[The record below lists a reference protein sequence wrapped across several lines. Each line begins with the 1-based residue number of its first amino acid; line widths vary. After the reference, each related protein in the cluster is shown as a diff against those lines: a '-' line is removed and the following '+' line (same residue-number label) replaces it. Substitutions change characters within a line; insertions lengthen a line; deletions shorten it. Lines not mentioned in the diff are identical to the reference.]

1 MSIFTKAKK
10 HKSRLRFAI
19 SGVSGSGKTYTAL
32 KIAQEL
38 AGGKPFAVIDTERG
52 SASLYADEFDFDVVE
67 LSSFSPDNYTAA
79 IRAAEK
85 EGYEVLVIDSL
96 THAWSGTDGALEQ
109 VDRAAAKSQSNNT
122 YFAWRNVTPKHQIMV
137 DAIVQSRMH
146 LIATMREKSEFVI
159 ETVNGKSV
167 PRRVGMQ
174 PIQREGIEYEFTVAA
189 RMDLDHQ
196 MFILKTRAK
205 ILDSKVFD
213 KPDGSV
219 VRMLLDWLN
228 SGEAEKAET
237 TETQK
242 DGQSEG
248 NQDAPQKLPPPKNP
262 APVQTK
268 LTLDELKAE
277 YKALGAKIKADI
289 PNSCLSDIVAA
300 AKLKADATYSEFELV
315 VQALRGVANEDP
327 NSDDE
332 LVAKMWPY
340 TRDEIQ
346 SLSGNAANWQTIVRM
361 TPLNARQ
368 QLFDLRHA

>member
-32 KIAQEL
+32 KLAQEL
-38 AGGKPFAVIDTERG
+38 AGNKPFAVIDTERG

-137 DAIVQSRMH
+137 DTIVQSRMH

-174 PIQREGIEYEFTVAA
+174 PIQREGIEYEFTITA

-219 VRMLLDWLN
+219 ARMLLDWLN

-242 DGQSEG
+242 DGQSEV
-248 NQDAPQKLPPPKNP
+248 NQDAPQNLPPPKKP
-262 APVQTK
+262 TQVQPK
-268 LTLDELKAE
+268 PTLDELKVE
-277 YKALGAKIKADI
+277 YKTLGAKIKADI
-289 PNSCLSDIVAA
+289 PNSCLPDIVAA
-300 AKLKADATYSEFELV
+300 AKLKADATYSEFELI
-315 VQALRGVANEDP
+315 VQALRGVVNEDP
-327 NSDDE
+327 DSDDE

-346 SLSGNAANWQTIVRM
+346 SLSGFATNWQTLVRNA
-361 TPLNARQ
+361 PLNSRQ
-368 QLFDLRHA
+368 QLYDLRHP